1 MSIEEVLNSDVVVSK
16 KKMKARSLE
25 GKMEARKRDRERK
38 RRDQLSTDQLDC
50 VRSKDKKY
58 KQLKRQN
65 MSETDKQKA
74 REVRNQKN
82 RSESKKRTN
91 LDNLKE
97 IKRIDEVVRKR
108 RSRSLLS
115 EEEKGI
121 EKLKAKVAMAKGR
134 KNGFIRS
141 YKQRQK
147 RDKNDLYIWKR
158 FIKWVNLD
166 LFKERN
172 PRLKDINDKLQSLQR
187 QIKDFENNRR
197 LLAHQRSRMKAWK
210 GRPQMDKEKICN
222 KRSIEIRKHRK
233 IIDVKVD
240 IEDSNLRKSTYESDS
255 SIDND
260 QEENI
265 DYYYD

>member
-1 MSIEEVLNSDVVVSK
+1 
-16 KKMKARSLE
+16 MKARSLE
-25 GKMEARKRDRERK
+25 GKIEARKRDRERK
-38 RRDQLSTDQLDC
+38 RRDQLSSDQLDC
-50 VRSKDKKY
+50 LRSKDKKY

-65 MSETDKQKA
+65 MSETEKQKA

-82 RSESKKRTN
+82 RSESKKRSN

-115 EEEKGI
+115 EEEKSI

-141 YKQRQK
+141 YKQRKK
-147 RDKNDLYIWKR
+147 RDKNELYIWKK

-172 PRLKDINDKLQSLQR
+172 PRLKDVNEKLELLQR
-187 QIKDFENNRR
+187 QIRDFENNRR
-197 LLAHQRSRMKAWK
+197 LLAHRRSRMKTWK
-210 GRPQMDKEKICN
+210 GKSQTKKEKICN
-222 KRSIEIRKHRK
+222 KSSIEIRKHRK
-233 IIDVKVD
+233 IIYGKVD
-240 IEDSNLRKSTYESDS
+240 IEDSKKSTYESDS
-255 SIDND
+255 SIDSD

>member
-1 MSIEEVLNSDVVVSK
+1 
-16 KKMKARSLE
+16 
-25 GKMEARKRDRERK
+25 
-38 RRDQLSTDQLDC
+38 
-50 VRSKDKKY
+50 
-58 KQLKRQN
+58 
-65 MSETDKQKA
+65 MSETEKQKA

-82 RSESKKRTN
+82 RSESKKRSN

-115 EEEKGI
+115 EEEKSI

-141 YKQRQK
+141 YKQRKK
-147 RDKNDLYIWKR
+147 RDKNELYIWKR

-172 PRLKDINDKLQSLQR
+172 PRLKDVNEKLELLQR
-187 QIKDFENNRR
+187 QIRDFENNRR
-197 LLAHQRSRMKAWK
+197 LLAHRRSRMKTWK
-210 GRPQMDKEKICN
+210 GRPKTKKEQICN
-222 KRSIEIRKHRK
+222 KSSIEIRKHRK
-233 IIDVKVD
+233 IIYGKFD
-240 IEDSNLRKSTYESDS
+240 IEDSKKSTYESDS
-255 SIDND
+255 SIDSD